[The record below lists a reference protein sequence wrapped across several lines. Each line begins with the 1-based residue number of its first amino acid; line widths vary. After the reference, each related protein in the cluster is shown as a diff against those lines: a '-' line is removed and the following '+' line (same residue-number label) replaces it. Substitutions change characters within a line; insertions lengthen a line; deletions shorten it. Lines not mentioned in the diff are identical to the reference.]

1 MAVGKSVS
9 YQKVWKSTFKCQ
21 NYIESNKISFVRLNV
36 KGHIVRHEYLILA
49 TKFQMSTYEK
59 NCNMAMKFEKIITP
73 WFLLNLEIG
82 LESQRTI
89 RTTSVL
95 FPASLNFFF
104 INYSIP
110 IRNFRVHKQLC
121 FSINW
126 AKSPEFLLQFNLL
139 LDFAPEMVF
148 KIKKLLLISSI
159 AYTLLFVQSTMSIP
173 SKSEDQLVNMNK
185 FGYFLYTFK
194 ANTIR

>member
-1 MAVGKSVS
+1 VLKLNSSMTLKVKKNLKPTNWENYHAMVSTELRNWIRKPKDDQNDECTLPSKS
-9 YQKVWKSTFKCQ
+9 KS
-21 NYIESNKISFVRLNV
+21 
-36 KGHIVRHEYLILA
+36 
-49 TKFQMSTYEK
+49 
-59 NCNMAMKFEKIITP
+59 
-73 WFLLNLEIG
+73 
-82 LESQRTI
+82 
-89 RTTSVL
+89 
-95 FPASLNFFF
+95 FFF

-110 IRNFRVHKQLC
+110 IRNCRVHKQLC

-173 SKSEDQLVNMNK
+173 SKSEDHLVNMNK